1 MTEEKWT
8 GTHNSIEIQWRC
20 KTDTWA
26 WNEFADSTHTF
37 FLWLVVQ
44 ADNWSE
50 PIEPMGRGEA
60 ENCSTRNLAA
70 EPKEKNH
77 QQQLG
82 SGRLCHRGTDESI
95 FC

>member
-44 ADNWSE
+44 ADNC
-50 PIEPMGRGEA
+50 GRSRLRQGAVEKQ
-60 ENCSTRNLAA
+60 RPAA
-70 EPKEKNH
+70 
-77 QQQLG
+77 LG
-82 SGRLCHRGTDESI
+82 T
-95 FC
+95 